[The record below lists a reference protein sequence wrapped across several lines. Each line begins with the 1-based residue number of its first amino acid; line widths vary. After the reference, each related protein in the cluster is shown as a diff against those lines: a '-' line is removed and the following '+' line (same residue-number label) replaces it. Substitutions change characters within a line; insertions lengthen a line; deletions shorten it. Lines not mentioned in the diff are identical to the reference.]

1 MELFLFFL
9 GVLTTL
15 AIIAIIKRYNSRSR
29 VKNVVINQ
37 SSMFLLIKNFMP
49 ESLFDI
55 SHKDTQA
62 LVYEDTRLFKYI
74 EMSDHKAYWMDK
86 NKIYYANVR
95 DGRFNPAEGKPTEMK
110 NLSERQVNKVLYIYN
125 SLKNG
130 S

>member
-1 MELFLFFL
+1 
-9 GVLTTL
+9 
-15 AIIAIIKRYNSRSR
+15 
-29 VKNVVINQ
+29 
-37 SSMFLLIKNFMP
+37 MP

-62 LVYEDTRLFKYI
+62 LVYEDKRLFKYI

>member
-62 LVYEDTRLFKYI
+62 LVYEDTRLFK
-74 EMSDHKAYWMDK
+74 
-86 NKIYYANVR
+86 
-95 DGRFNPAEGKPTEMK
+95 
-110 NLSERQVNKVLYIYN
+110 
-125 SLKNG
+125 
-130 S
+130 